1 MACRDLGHKG
11 VKEIM
16 IVEFDYDFK
25 VIMSN
30 PMCSGEETFYT
41 ECDSVEWAYQGDCAP
56 GTGRAAVICDVE
68 EPGEKVLCTHVSNV
82 SNMSNDNNKLCLG
95 RLIHLQTVQKPLRKV
110 DNHYLVNRNK
120 LVS

>member
-11 VKEIM
+11 VKESM
-16 IVEFDYDFK
+16 LVEYDYTFK

-30 PMCSGEETFYT
+30 PRCSGDETFYT

-56 GTGRAAVICDVE
+56 GTGRAAVICDIE
-68 EPGEKVLCTHVSNV
+68 EPGEIVLSTHVSNV
-82 SNMSNDNNKLCLG
+82 SNMSNNNNKLGLA
-95 RLIHLQTVQKPLRKV
+95 RLMHLKTLKKPLRKV